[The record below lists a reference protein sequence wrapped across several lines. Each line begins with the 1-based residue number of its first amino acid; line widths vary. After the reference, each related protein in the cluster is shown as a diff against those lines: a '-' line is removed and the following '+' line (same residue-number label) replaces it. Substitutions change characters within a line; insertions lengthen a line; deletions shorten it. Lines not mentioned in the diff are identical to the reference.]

1 MLESGNELLDI
12 KNLKVHYGS
21 YEAIQDVSLTIPNG
35 KLVSLL
41 GANASGKSTI
51 LKTISGLHRPTHG
64 RILFEG
70 HRVDRM
76 QPHEIVKM
84 GIAHVA
90 EGRRLFTNMSV
101 SDNLRLGLYGRKNRN
116 KQEIQTELEHI
127 LERFPILR
135 DKRKSLA
142 MTLSG
147 GEAQIL
153 AIARSLMA
161 KPRLLLMDEP
171 LQALSPVMREE
182 VVSIVTQLR
191 ETGLTILM
199 VEHNVTTAFDI
210 SDLVYILDNGEII
223 LQGNPQDLS
232 GTEYVQKHYLGV

>member
-1 MLESGNELLDI
+1 VIEPGNEFLDI
-12 KNLKVHYGS
+12 RSLKVHYGS
-21 YEAIQDVSLTIPNG
+21 YEAIQDVSLTIPKG

-64 RILFEG
+64 QILFEG
-70 HRVDRM
+70 HRVDRLP
-76 QPHEIVKM
+76 PHEIVKM

-101 SDNLRLGLYGRKNRN
+101 GDNLRLGLYGGRNRN
-116 KQEIQTELEHI
+116 KHEKQREFEDIYK
-127 LERFPILR
+127 RFPILLE
-135 DKRKSLA
+135 KSKLLA

-153 AIARSLMA
+153 AIARSLMS

-223 LQGNPQDLS
+223 LQGKPQDLS